1 MSAALKGSIADLV
14 ARHGVPPRPALEP
27 ALLKTARKLPAM
39 IGDEP
44 SAKDYDTISHELA
57 VRLGRGELLTG
68 RQSRD
73 GAWCLWTTQNP
84 IAADTATLTP
94 FLAQVRDLK
103 HKGAARALA
112 LSYLISFHSDRPGLR
127 AVADTLRDLA
137 NTMGKPFDALQ
148 KEFRIFDVE
157 EGPRR
162 IGDAALAE
170 RKSPRQILEK
180 NGMMMELVLGGG
192 YVEPC
197 ARRVLERAADDRRL
211 QPRDRLEFIE
221 TISVKSGTRQLNFA
235 AHKGLVAN
243 ALLLPNRDRALEKA
257 VKDQILNFLISLEG
271 LGDPR
276 TRPGNWVNAPDA
288 RDVAVSW
295 LTEQAL
301 RQFLD
306 VVEAVNPNEN
316 WKYRRRFWETMYV
329 NGIIAEAWV
338 VLDAEG
344 VSEALRRFGKNTR
357 FGRFTFGGGVQAGHA
372 VLLLK
377 IGRGVC
383 AEWSFNG
390 KCRFW
395 EDADKTGAPELYKDQ
410 YDADFLRTGRR
421 YPPAEEII
429 HSPHTGP
436 NAWQHKAARQ
446 ITKMTTGERL
456 STRDYML

>member
-1 MSAALKGSIADLV
+1 M
-14 ARHGVPPRPALEP
+14 
-27 ALLKTARKLPAM
+27 ARKLPAM
-39 IGDEP
+39 SGDEP
-44 SAKDYDTISHELA
+44 SAKDYNAISGDLA
-57 VRLGRGELLTG
+57 GRLARGERLSG
-68 RQSRD
+68 RQARD
-73 GAWCLWTTQNP
+73 SAWCLWTTRTA
-84 IAADTATLTP
+84 IAADPATLAP
-94 FLAQVRDLK
+94 FLDQMRDLK
-103 HKGAARALA
+103 HKGASRALA
-112 LSYLISFHSDRPGLR
+112 LSYLISFHPDRPGLR
-127 AVADTLRDLA
+127 AVAGALRDLA

-148 KEFRIFDVE
+148 ERFHIFDVE

-162 IGDAALAE
+162 IGDTALAE
-170 RKSPRQILEK
+170 RKSPRHVLEE

-197 ARRVLERAADDRRL
+197 ARRVLERAAEDHRL

-221 TISVKSGTRQLNFA
+221 MISVKSGTRQLNFA
-235 AHKGLVAN
+235 SHKCLVAN

-257 VKDQILNFLISLEG
+257 MKDQILNFLISLEG

-276 TRPGNWVNAPDA
+276 TRPGNWVSAPDA

-316 WKYRRRFWETMYV
+316 WKYRRRFWETMYG
-329 NGIIAEAWV
+329 NGIIREAWV
-338 VLDAEG
+338 VLDPHGA
-344 VSEALRRFGKNTR
+344 SEARRRFGKNTR
-357 FGRFTFGGGVQAGHA
+357 FGRFVSGGGVQAGHA
-372 VLLLK
+372 ALLLK

-395 EDADKTGAPELYKDQ
+395 EDAERTGAPKLYDDS

-421 YPPAEEII
+421 YLPAEEIS
-429 HSPHTGP
+429 HSSHTGP

-446 ITKMTTGERL
+446 ITKMTGERL
-456 STRDYML
+456 SARDYML